1 MILHDNLSSGNGYKI
16 RLLLA
21 QLNVPFERIEYDKD
35 RGETRTPGFLQRVN
49 PNGRVPVLETDEG
62 EALAES
68 GAILFYLSEGTP
80 FLPDG
85 RLGRARVLRW
95 MFFEQ
100 YSHEPNVA
108 TPRYWATH
116 GVEMTEERRL
126 SLETKRKLGHD
137 ALGVMEGHLRQ
148 NDFFVG
154 GRYTVADI
162 ALYAYTHVA
171 GEGGFDLAGYPAV
184 LAWIDRVAA
193 QPGHIPITQG

>member
-21 QLNVPFERIEYDKD
+21 QLNVPFERIEYDID

-95 MFFEQ
+95 MFFRQ
-100 YSHEPNVA
+100 Y
-108 TPRYWATH
+108 
-116 GVEMTEERRL
+116 
-126 SLETKRKLGHD
+126 
-137 ALGVMEGHLRQ
+137 
-148 NDFFVG
+148 
-154 GRYTVADI
+154 
-162 ALYAYTHVA
+162 
-171 GEGGFDLAGYPAV
+171 
-184 LAWIDRVAA
+184 
-193 QPGHIPITQG
+193 